1 MPQGER
7 SAGEAASNGTQL
19 RCCRSDP
26 ALDLVHLSRQCQGD
40 DPELEAELLG
50 LFQLQLRGLTAQ
62 LSDLATL
69 TPELRAKFAHRLRGS
84 ALAVGAG
91 RVACAA
97 KLIEDKALTAREPA
111 SADGPHLEAVSQA
124 VAALEAAVAEAVAE
138 IALIRS

>member
-19 RCCRSDP
+19 RRCRSDP

-40 DPELEAELLG
+40 PELEAELLG
-50 LFQLQLRGLTAQ
+50 LFQLQLLGLTAQ

-97 KLIEDKALTAREPA
+97 KAIEDKALTAREPA
-111 SADGPHLEAVSQA
+111 RANGLHLEVVSQA